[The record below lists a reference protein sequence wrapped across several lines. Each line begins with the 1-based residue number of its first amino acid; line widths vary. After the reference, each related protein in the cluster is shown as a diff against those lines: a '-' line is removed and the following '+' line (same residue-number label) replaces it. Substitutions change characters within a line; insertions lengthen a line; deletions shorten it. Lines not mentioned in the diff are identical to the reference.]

1 MNIKDYFAANTEG
14 RGVFASAGADGRV
27 TAAIYS
33 TPHLG
38 EDGSAAFIMRD
49 HLTHANLQINPYA
62 TYLFIEKGPGNH
74 GVRLYL
80 KKLREDSDPALLA
93 ILTRRHLTPEEDRAL
108 GPKFIVYF
116 VIEKALTL
124 VGDHSFFR
132 QRLDLHR
139 GEATS

>member
-1 MNIKDYFAANTEG
+1 MNLKDYFANTEG

-33 TPHLG
+33 TPHFG
-38 EDGSAAFIMRD
+38 DDGSAAFIMRD
-49 HLTHANLQINPYA
+49 HLTHANLQTNLYA

-80 KKLREDSDPALLA
+80 KKIREDSDPSLLA
-93 ILTRRHLTPEEDRAL
+93 TLTRRHLTPEENLAL

-116 VIEKALTL
+116 EVEKALTL
-124 VGDHSFFR
+124 VGDHSFFPP
-132 QRLDLHR
+132 
-139 GEATS
+139 AA